1 VAPALRI
8 GLLPYEGTTKM
19 RVAACTKLLH
29 KNKPMQ
35 SAFVGPQ
42 YGVFWGAFKALH
54 SRVSGKREK
63 HLILNEN
70 NDGNRL
76 RTIHA
81 NLRPMGNIKN
91 FRFRWQTSTKEVQ
104 RKCHKVQT
112 RRPTN
117 KQENRRANTNSIKA
131 EAKVLP
137 GFFLLHFA
145 ATPANSFLFIFFNCT
160 HSLPKLQ

>member
-1 VAPALRI
+1 
-8 GLLPYEGTTKM
+8 M
-19 RVAACTKLLH
+19 REQQKCGQPLVQNFCTKINQ
-29 KNKPMQ
+29 KQ
-35 SAFVGPQ
+35 CAFVGPQ
-42 YGVFWGAFKALH
+42 YGDFWGAFKALH
-54 SRVSGKREK
+54 SRVSGKRGK

-91 FRFRWQTSTKEVQ
+91 FRFRWKTSTKEVQ

-145 ATPANSFLFIFFNCT
+145 ATPANSFLFSIF
-160 HSLPKLQ
+160 